1 MLGSVTVDLVAAVTL
16 ANARP
21 PLTVELFVLRI
32 VIKYAHTVAS
42 RFFGDG
48 SATTS

>member
-21 PLTVELFVLRI
+21 PLMVEVPVLRT
-32 VIKYAHTVAS
+32 VILMAS